1 MPETILVTL
10 GEIPVFWAIG
20 GASRTGI
27 ATPRE
32 RSRTRIAPLGH
43 SAVARRAR
51 LLAKSGYF
59 ITVAQNTGISPK
71 TTGVVSGIATGG
83 GLGS

>member
-1 MPETILVTL
+1 MGHTSMTATRGHIVCTILDLSV
-10 GEIPVFWAIG
+10 
-20 GASRTGI
+20 RI

-71 TTGVVSGIATGG
+71 ITGIVSGIATGG
-83 GLGS
+83 GLRS